1 MRLARD
7 FADGVFATAVT
18 VVFFRLHGW
27 STRLLLLLLLR
38 LRSLL
43 SLGDVHPEAQ

>member
-18 VVFFRLHGW
+18 GVFFRLRSGGM
-27 STRLLLLLLLR
+27 RLLLLLLR

-43 SLGDVHPEAQ
+43 SLGDVHAEAQ